1 MITVSTLI
9 TYPLKSAQGI
19 ELPDTGFDAEGMIND
34 RRLMAVDEQGMFL
47 TARRDPELLHISCE
61 PTSTGWRLSHP
72 KLQDPLNLSVDSTL
86 ALSSQVW
93 NDQVA
98 ALDAGEKAAEWISQA
113 LGKTARIALW
123 KPQAR
128 TSSKYHLE
136 TSFADEA
143 PILIASEASMKQGC
157 DWGGVDHDYRRFR
170 PNIIVSGVEA
180 FEEENW
186 SKIQIGTA
194 TFELLDTCSRCVLV
208 TRDPDTGE
216 QHPNLQPMKALI
228 KQHSNASKEPIMG
241 VNAKLVSPP
250 EVAKISVGDKVILL

>member
-1 MITVSTLI
+1 M
-9 TYPLKSAQGI
+9 
-19 ELPDTGFDAEGMIND
+19 
-34 RRLMAVDEQGMFL
+34 
-47 TARRDPELLHISCE
+47 
-61 PTSTGWRLSHP
+61 
-72 KLQDPLNLSVDSTL
+72 DSTL

-98 ALDAGEKAAEWISQA
+98 ALDGGNEAADWISQA

-157 DWGGVDHDYRRFR
+157 DWGGVANDYRRFR
-170 PNIIVSGVEA
+170 PNIIISGVEA

-186 SKIQIGTA
+186 TRIQIGTA
-194 TFELLDTCSRCVLV
+194 TFELLDTCSRCILV

-216 QHPNLQPMKALI
+216 AHSDLQPMKALI
-228 KQHSNASKEPIMG
+228 AKHTNETKHPIMG
-241 VNAKLVSPP
+241 INAKLVSPP
-250 EVAKISVGDKVILL
+250 KNAKISINDEIILL